1 MDVPNCYH
9 VRSNSLP
16 SKSHPILH
24 QLNEKLLSFSDCNA
38 KQKGRCLV
46 DSLVGIFDDSDDL
59 LQLPLVHEAIR
70 RQHRWID
77 EILDESLI
85 LMDTCSKMN
94 DAIARVREQQAGV
107 LSALRRRDH
116 TALRGQI
123 GACIL
128 AQKKMTKE
136 LANSLSTW
144 RKTYKSVSYQ
154 SQDRGSSEDHDVL
167 CALKQMG
174 SITALVY
181 TSLLSRFISSRKRL
195 SIISTFLKP
204 KSQQPDD
211 GWDSVKLALNA
222 LYTNSGK
229 VQDLCVKDAR
239 NRLESWD
246 ECMNNLDNQLRC
258 INNRLIRVRVAL
270 LNILTI

>member
-1 MDVPNCYH
+1 
-9 VRSNSLP
+9 
-16 SKSHPILH
+16 
-24 QLNEKLLSFSDCNA
+24 
-38 KQKGRCLV
+38 
-46 DSLVGIFDDSDDL
+46 
-59 LQLPLVHEAIR
+59 
-70 RQHRWID
+70 
-77 EILDESLI
+77 
-85 LMDTCSKMN
+85 
-94 DAIARVREQQAGV
+94 
-107 LSALRRRDH
+107 
-116 TALRGQI
+116 
-123 GACIL
+123 
-128 AQKKMTKE
+128 
-136 LANSLSTW
+136 
-144 RKTYKSVSYQ
+144 
-154 SQDRGSSEDHDVL
+154 
-167 CALKQMG
+167 MG